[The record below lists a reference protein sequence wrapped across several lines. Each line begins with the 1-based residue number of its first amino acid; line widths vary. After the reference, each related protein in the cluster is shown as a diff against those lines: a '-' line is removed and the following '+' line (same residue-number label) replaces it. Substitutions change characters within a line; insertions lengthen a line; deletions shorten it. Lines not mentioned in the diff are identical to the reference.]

1 MLTALF
7 TGVFS
12 ASFLSPCSFVPFVP
26 FSPPPPFSPTPPHL
40 HQVRSLV
47 AAGAVTSVWDAAGR
61 TPIHNILT
69 SPGTPAPVRAV
80 VLAELIAVG
89 GDVNGRSEQG
99 DTPAMTAVQVA
110 AYECLQVLQG
120 APLCDL
126 HHVQVRV
133 PWTFYKVFP

>member
-1 MLTALF
+1 M
-7 TGVFS
+7 
-12 ASFLSPCSFVPFVP
+12 
-26 FSPPPPFSPTPPHL
+26 
-40 HQVRSLV
+40 
-47 AAGAVTSVWDAAGR
+47 TSVWDAAGR

-69 SPGTPAPVRAV
+69 SPGTPAAVRAF

-133 PWTFYKVFP
+133 PWPFYKFYFP